1 MICFDYKN
9 ANFNVG
15 DNLIYDGERL
25 VVVYITKNDI
35 KLNSVG
41 TLRRYCIET
50 KIPCHINK
58 DRFCTSFRISRA

>member
-41 TLRRYCIET
+41 TLEVT
-50 KIPCHINK
+50 F
-58 DRFCTSFRISRA
+58 DDG